1 MLYNYRHI
9 FKKSVGVEVLVMG
22 LSKLLRFI
30 YLGTLIFQII
40 LLIINSEKQQHK
52 KGTVFKYMELEVD
65 SQSLLPS
72 RDHKMHFLC
81 SVVAAAKLPS

>member
-30 YLGTLIFQII
+30 HLGTLIFQII
-40 LLIINSEKQQHK
+40 LLITNSEKRQHK
-52 KGTVFKYMELEVD
+52 KGAVFKYMEPEVD
-65 SQSLLPS
+65 SQGP
-72 RDHKMHFLC
+72 
-81 SVVAAAKLPS
+81 